1 MEHSSHAVSAMIYLS
16 IDVEASGPFP
26 GLHYLCSIGA
36 AAVRTFDGVWQVDR
50 DRTFYVE
57 LQPLEGADELPE
69 AMRIHGL
76 TRDHLAARGETPAT
90 AMAGLRSYLASLGG
104 PFRTAA
110 WPISFDHPYVGLYL
124 QRFGGDNPLGH
135 SGLDIA
141 SYAMGLFG
149 KTSRRATF
157 AAMEA
162 AGYRQPRNDK
172 PHDALHDAIE
182 QGETLAWLLE
192 HARAR

>member
-1 MEHSSHAVSAMIYLS
+1 MSAMIYLS

-26 GLHYLCSIGA
+26 GLHYLCSVGA
-36 AAVRTFDGVWQVDR
+36 APVGRVDGVWQVDR
-50 DRTFYVE
+50 GGTFYVE
-57 LQPLEGADELPE
+57 LEPLEGADELPE
-69 AMRIHGL
+69 AMRVHGL
-76 TRDHLAARGETPAT
+76 TRAHLEAHGEAPAAAMERLRG
-90 AMAGLRSYLASLGG
+90 YLASLGG

-110 WPISFDHPYVGLYL
+110 WPISFDHPYVGWYL
-124 QRFGGDNPLGH
+124 HRFGGDNPLGH

-149 KTSRRATF
+149 KTSKRATF
-157 AAMEA
+157 AAMAA

-182 QGETLAWLLE
+182 QGETLAWLLG
-192 HARAR
+192 HAEAR